1 MQQTSL
7 LLDVSA
13 RLHSLFIDNDDQSII
28 RKMAG
33 TAFLIRLSG
42 AALIY
47 LSQVAFA
54 RWMGA
59 FEFGVFIYVWTWVI
73 LFGDILHMGLAAA
86 AQRLIPEYTRQN
98 AHDSLRGFL
107 SGSKWLVFSA
117 ATLVAIIAAFGIHF
131 FEPWLV
137 SYEVLPLYL
146 ACATLPFYSLS
157 AMLDG
162 IARCYNWASPAL
174 IPQYVLRPIFLFTAI
189 AIIYFSGN
197 RIDAATAMLAA
208 IFATWAAT
216 ILQLVWVNTKLA
228 GVLSV
233 GARNI
238 QVREWLNT
246 SFPILVVWGFYTLL
260 SYVDIVILRQFRP
273 PEDVAVYYTASKTSA
288 LVAFIYFSV
297 AAAVAHRFSEYYLSG
312 NRQAFADLVRTA
324 VQWTFWPSVATTTVM
339 LAFGQPI
346 LWLFGPEF
354 IDGYGLMFIFAVGL
368 LARASVGPAERL
380 LNMVGEQRR
389 CGFVYATAFF
399 VNLALCITLIP
410 DYGRV
415 GAAISLSAAMVTES
429 ALLYYV
435 AKTRLGLKIW
445 IFSHE

>member
-1 MQQTSL
+1 MRQTL
-7 LLDVSA
+7 LRLDVISW
-13 RLHSLFIDNDDQSII
+13 LHSLFTDNNDQSII

-33 TAFLIRLSG
+33 TAFLIRVTG

-59 FEFGVFIYVWTWVI
+59 FEFGVFIYVWTWVL
-73 LFGDILHMGLAAA
+73 LFGDIMHMGLAAA
-86 AQRLIPEYTRQN
+86 AQRLIPEYTRQKAYN
-98 AHDSLRGFL
+98 SLRGFL
-107 SGSKWLVFSA
+107 SGSKWVVFSA
-117 ATLVAIIAAFGIHF
+117 ATLVAIIAAFGIGF
-131 FEPWLV
+131 IEPWLG

-146 ACATLPFYSLS
+146 ACVTLPFYSLS
-157 AMLDG
+157 ALLDG

-174 IPQYVLRPIFLFTAI
+174 LPQYVLRPIFLFTAI

-208 IFATWAAT
+208 IIATWAAT

-228 GVLSV
+228 DVVSV
-233 GARNI
+233 GDKNI
-238 QVREWLNT
+238 QVREWLAT
-246 SFPILVVWGFYTLL
+246 SFPILAVWVFYTLL

-297 AAAVAHRFSEYYLSG
+297 AAAAAHQFSEYYLSG
-312 NRQAFADLVRTA
+312 NKKAFSDLVRTA
-324 VQWTFWPSVATTTVM
+324 VRWTFWPSVAATSAV

-346 LWLFGPEF
+346 LWLFGPGF
-354 IDGYGLMFIFAVGL
+354 IEGYGLMFIFAVGL

-380 LNMVGEQRR
+380 LNMVGEIRR
-389 CGFVYATAFF
+389 CGFVYATAFL
-399 VNLALCITLIP
+399 VNLVLCITLIP

-415 GAAISLSAAMVTES
+415 GAAISLSTAMVIES
-429 ALLYYV
+429 VLLYYV

-445 IFSHE
+445 VFSHA